1 MQNLLRFLRMY
12 NVLIIF
18 LLLQGYSINLYL
30 KNNTFQN
37 NILIE
42 KTSNYTG
49 KIYDFSNY
57 INEYF
62 NLKNI
67 NNQLMIENSKLHNL
81 KSKNKIN
88 YLSDEK
94 YFNYLSAKVIN
105 NSIFK
110 RNNYLT
116 INKGKKHGVED
127 GMGVIS
133 TNGVIGIVHSTSEN
147 YALII
152 SILNKQS
159 AISICLKKQNNYGSL
174 KWRGFNYK
182 EANVESI
189 PNHVQISSGDTI
201 ITNGYSTI
209 FPSEINIGTVK
220 SSKKN
225 NKTGNQDII
234 IDLFTDFN
242 NINCVYVVKS
252 QNSQEQLKL
261 ESFNND

>member
-1 MQNLLRFLRMY
+1 MQNLLRFIRMY

-49 KIYDFSNY
+49 KVYDFSNY
-57 INEYF
+57 IKEYF
-62 NLKNI
+62 QLKNI
-67 NNQLMIENSKLHNL
+67 NNQLMSENSKLHNL
-81 KSKNKIN
+81 YSKNKIN

-94 YFNYLSAKVIN
+94 KFNYLSAKVIN

-116 INKGKKHGVED
+116 INKGRKHGIED
-127 GMGVIS
+127 GMGIIS
-133 TNGVIGIVHSTSEN
+133 MNGVIGIVHSTSES

-152 SILNKQS
+152 SILNKKS

-174 KWRGFNYK
+174 KWKGFNYK
-182 EANVESI
+182 EANIENI
-189 PNHVQISSGDTI
+189 PNHVKIALGDTI

-209 FPSEINIGTVK
+209 FPAEINIGTVK
-220 SSKKN
+220 SSNTN
-225 NKTGNQDII
+225 NETGNQDII

-252 QNSQEQLKL
+252 HNSQEQLKL

>member
-1 MQNLLRFLRMY
+1 MQNLLRFIRMY

-49 KIYDFSNY
+49 KVYDFFNY
-57 INEYF
+57 IKEYF
-62 NLKNI
+62 QLKNI
-67 NNQLMIENSKLHNL
+67 NNQLMSENSKLHNL
-81 KSKNKIN
+81 YSKNTIN

-94 YFNYLSAKVIN
+94 DFNYLSAKVIN
-105 NSIFK
+105 NSIYK

-116 INKGKKHGVED
+116 INKGEKHGIKD

-159 AISICLKKQNNYGSL
+159 AISICLKRQNNYGSL
-174 KWRGFNYK
+174 KWKGFNYK
-182 EANVESI
+182 EANIESI
-189 PNHVQISSGDTI
+189 PNHVKITLGDTI

-220 SSKKN
+220 SSNTN
-225 NKTGNQDII
+225 NETGNQDII

-242 NINCVYVVKS
+242 NIKYVYVVKS

-261 ESFNND
+261 ELLNND